1 VPFSSSFLPLGK
13 ITGMQNLILD
23 AAQIQKKITRI
34 AYEIYEE
41 QAEEKEIILAGIA
54 PGGYLLAEKI
64 EKALK
69 KISPLKTVLIK
80 VEIDKKKP
88 INFATVDAEKKL
100 SLSNKTVILVDDVL
114 NTGKIISYSMTA
126 FLQHPIKSLKVAVLV
141 DRNHTLFPVKSDYTG
156 LSIATTM
163 QDHIEVDLKEKGKES
178 VVLKD

>member
-1 VPFSSSFLPLGK
+1 
-13 ITGMQNLILD
+13 MQNLILD
-23 AAQIQKKITRI
+23 AAQIQKKISRI

-41 QAEEKEIILAGIA
+41 HAEEKEVILAGIA

-69 KISPLKTVLIK
+69 KMSPLKTILIK

-100 SLSNKTVILVDDVL
+100 SLSDKTVILVDDVL

-126 FLQHPIKSLKVAVLV
+126 
-141 DRNHTLFPVKSDYTG
+141 
-156 LSIATTM
+156 
-163 QDHIEVDLKEKGKES
+163 
-178 VVLKD
+178 